1 MENKFETITVT
12 TESGKQM
19 EAQVI
24 DIIEV
29 PEFNKEYIFYSFG
42 EKLEDNQMKVYV
54 SILIE
59 ENEKIILK
67 GIEDDNEWEVV
78 KEILDSMYKEENA

>member
-67 GIEDDNEWEVV
+67 GIEDENEWEVV

>member
-29 PEFNKEYIFYSFG
+29 PDFNKQYIFYSFG

-78 KEILDSMYKEENA
+78 KEILESMYKEENA

>member
-1 MENKFETITVT
+1 MENKFETIIVT

>member
-1 MENKFETITVT
+1 MENKLETITVT

-42 EKLEDNQMKVYV
+42 EKLEDNQMKMYV

>member
-1 MENKFETITVT
+1 MQNKLETITVT

>member
-67 GIEDDNEWEVV
+67 GIEDENEWEVV
-78 KEILDSMYKEENA
+78 KEILDSMYKDENA